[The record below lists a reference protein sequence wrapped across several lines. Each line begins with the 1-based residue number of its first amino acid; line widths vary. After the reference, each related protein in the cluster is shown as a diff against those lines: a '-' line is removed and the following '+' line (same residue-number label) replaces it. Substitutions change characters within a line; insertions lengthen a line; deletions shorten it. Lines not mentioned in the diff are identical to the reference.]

1 MSARHLAP
9 IHTACDCY
17 CRMLNLLLLTPNL
30 TFGEPSLTDQK
41 SDESFKIVDRRL
53 FNAEGELRQEA
64 VEQERRDS
72 ETAAA
77 TAAAA
82 KAAAPPAPEQFRAK
96 PGPGIAA
103 LGTEG
108 PGLPVESIGPSRGF
122 QMLVDFLARNAAAVL
137 GGMADPRTGKAFV
150 DLEGAR
156 DLIDMLDALR
166 EKTEGNLA
174 ADDEQLLVEILGS
187 LKLTFMEVSRAAAG
201 AAMGEKAK
209 ARP

>member
-1 MSARHLAP
+1 
-9 IHTACDCY
+9 
-17 CRMLNLLLLTPNL
+17 MLNLLSLTPKTNFL
-30 TFGEPSLTDQK
+30 GESALKDQK
-41 SDESFKIVDRRL
+41 GDESFKIVDRRL

-64 VEQERRDS
+64 VDQERRDS

-77 TAAAA
+77 V

-96 PGPGIAA
+96 PAPGVAA
-103 LGTEG
+103 PGTEAA
-108 PGLPVESIGPSRGF
+108 GLPVESTAPSRGF
-122 QMLVDFLARNAAAVL
+122 QILVDFLARNAAAVL

-166 EKTEGNLA
+166 EKTQGNLA

-187 LKLTFMEVSRAAAG
+187 LKLTFMEVSRAAAS

-209 ARP
+209 VRP

>member
-1 MSARHLAP
+1 LRA
-9 IHTACDCY
+9 
-17 CRMLNLLLLTPNL
+17 
-30 TFGEPSLTDQK
+30 K
-41 SDESFKIVDRRL
+41 SGPDI
-53 FNAEGELRQEA
+53 
-64 VEQERRDS
+64 
-72 ETAAA
+72 
-77 TAAAA
+77 
-82 KAAAPPAPEQFRAK
+82 AAPAGE
-96 PGPGIAA
+96 AA
-103 LGTEG
+103 GG
-108 PGLPVESIGPSRGF
+108 AVESIGQSRGF

-166 EKTEGNLA
+166 EKTQGNLA

-201 AAMGEKAK
+201 AAMSEKAK